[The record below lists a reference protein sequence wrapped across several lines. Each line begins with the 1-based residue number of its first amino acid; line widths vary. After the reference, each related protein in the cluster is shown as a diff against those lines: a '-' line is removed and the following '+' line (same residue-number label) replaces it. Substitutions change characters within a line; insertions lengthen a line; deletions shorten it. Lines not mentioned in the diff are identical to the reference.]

1 MACIG
6 DLLLD
11 SEARK
16 VLPSSDEGVLVR
28 VGLYLRP
35 VYVLDLQ
42 ADELALHEHLHDLG
56 EQIVPHRREPVLA
69 EEVDGVEVRRLHA
82 AQPHE
87 VHITTEELLHLPTGI
102 DVLEIGV
109 KNDLD
114 QHPGMV
120 AAGAA
125 TLIAVLDLPD
135 VEVVDHRI
143 QNAYGIVLGDKVA
156 QTWRKKQIVVL
167 IVRFKDYLCHCL
179 ITDKLFFFYF
189 ATTR

>member
-1 MACIG
+1 MRPG
-6 DLLLD
+6 RLL
-11 SEARK
+11 
-16 VLPSSDEGVLVR
+16 PDEGVLVR
-28 VGLYLRP
+28 IGFYLRP
-35 VYVLDLQ
+35 VYVLHLQ
-42 ADELALHEHLHDLG
+42 ADEPVLHEHLHDLG
-56 EQIVPHRREPVLA
+56 EQIVHHRRKPVLA
-69 EEVDGVEVRRLHA
+69 KEVDGVEVRRLHA

-87 VHITTEELLHLPTGI
+87 VHIPAEELLHLPAGI

-120 AAGAA
+120 AAGSAA
-125 TLIAVLDLPD
+125 LIAVLDLPD

-143 QNAYGIVLGDKVA
+143 QNADGVVRGDKVT
-156 QTWRKKQIVVL
+156 QTRRKKQIVVL

-179 ITDKLFFFYF
+179 TTDKLFFLYF